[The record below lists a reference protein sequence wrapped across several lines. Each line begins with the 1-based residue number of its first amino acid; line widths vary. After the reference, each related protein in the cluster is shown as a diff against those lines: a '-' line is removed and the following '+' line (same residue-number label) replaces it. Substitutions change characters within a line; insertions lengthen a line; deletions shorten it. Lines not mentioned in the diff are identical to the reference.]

1 MKKTHILILVIV
13 ISIILLVISI
23 WAIAYPY
30 FSSRI
35 DNSTRQ
41 SFIDEKISFLSTDEE
56 FINKYGLII

>member
-41 SFIDEKISFLSTDEE
+41 SFIDETISFL
-56 FINKYGLII
+56 